1 MSMDGF
7 NGMKIVL
14 ELQKGFEGRIKLKM
28 IACSDSAD
36 TSNFRHYHVVWY
48 WDDATYDG
56 GTASTGLCEPL
67 TSPTTYVTYTYYNK
81 IKEKDEFLITAK
93 EINRIRCQKILGK
106 KIVNIP
112 TLNFKPKRIRRN
124 DRMMFCQRR

>member
-1 MSMDGF
+1 
-7 NGMKIVL
+7 
-14 ELQKGFEGRIKLKM
+14 M
-28 IACSDSAD
+28 IAFSDSTD

-48 WDDATYDG
+48 WDDATYDS
-56 GTASTGLCEPL
+56 GTTSTGVCEPL
-67 TSPTTYVTYTYYNK
+67 TSPTTYVTYQQSK
-81 IKEKDEFLITAK
+81 SIKEKDEFLITAK

>member
-1 MSMDGF
+1 
-7 NGMKIVL
+7 
-14 ELQKGFEGRIKLKM
+14 M
-28 IACSDSAD
+28 IACSDSTD

-67 TSPTTYVTYTYYNK
+67 TSPTTYVTYAYYKN
-81 IKEKDEFLITAK
+81 INEKDEFLITAK
-93 EINRIRCQKILGK
+93 ELNRIASQKVLK
-106 KIVNIP
+106 QRIVHIP
-112 TLNFKPKRIRRN
+112 TLDFKPKIIRRN